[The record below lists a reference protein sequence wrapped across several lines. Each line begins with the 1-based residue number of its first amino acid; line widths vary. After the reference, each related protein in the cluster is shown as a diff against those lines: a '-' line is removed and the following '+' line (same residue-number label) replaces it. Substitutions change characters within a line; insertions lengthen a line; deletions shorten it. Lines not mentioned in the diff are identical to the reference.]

1 MKSSGTGKTKKVTN
15 KKTTKK
21 VSTSPSSSNTKKK
34 TNVKPKVQAK
44 NKVQVAKK
52 TVKKVVKKTQQ
63 PVKKKQVTRTNNHS
77 AKNNVRLNKVE
88 DLEYV
93 PFLDGENTVE
103 QVTPNTLKMV
113 APDEDDI
120 EDLDE
125 AKSKRRIKPITI
137 VKFVFLIGIIVGLGY
152 LMFTLDTFNLENIEV
167 KGNEKYTS
175 TEITS
180 KIDLKI
186 GENVFKQLI
195 FSDRFAIGLAY
206 VSKVSYGYS
215 FPNKII
221 VKVKERYPAYI
232 AKNKSNDKYYKLDNE
247 GYLLEEC
254 DLSSEKAELVVEG
267 FEFGKEPVLGQ
278 KIDDSYVKKLE
289 IYNIIKKLL
298 QEHDIQGEITSV
310 RFNASLTIIT
320 LDGKL
325 KITFANDS
333 NLEYKVSFLKS
344 IINNNGGTVE
354 GSIDMSVENPIYS
367 KYN

>member
-1 MKSSGTGKTKKVTN
+1 MKSSGTTKAKKVTN

-34 TNVKPKVQAK
+34 TNVKPKVQPK
-44 NKVQVAKK
+44 NIKK
-52 TVKKVVKKTQQ
+52 PLKKVAKKTQQ
-63 PVKKKQVTRTNNHS
+63 PAKKKQITRTNNHS

-93 PFLDGENTVE
+93 PFLDGENTIE

-120 EDLDE
+120 EDLDDV
-125 AKSKRRIKPITI
+125 KPKRRIKPITI
-137 VKFVFLIGIIVGLGY
+137 VKFVFLIGVIVALGY
-152 LMFTLDTFNLENIEV
+152 LMFTLDTFNLEKIEV

-175 TEITS
+175 TEITN

-186 GENVFKQLI
+186 GENVFKQLL

-206 VSKVSYGYS
+206 VSKVNYGYS
-215 FPNKII
+215 FPNTII

-247 GYLLEEC
+247 GYILEEC
-254 DLSSEKAELVVEG
+254 DLSSEKSELVVEG

-278 KIDDSYVKKLE
+278 KIDDLYVKKLE
-289 IYNIIKKLL
+289 IYNTIKKLL
-298 QEHDIQGEITSV
+298 QEHDIQGEITNV

-354 GSIDMSVENPIYS
+354 GSIDMSVENPVYS